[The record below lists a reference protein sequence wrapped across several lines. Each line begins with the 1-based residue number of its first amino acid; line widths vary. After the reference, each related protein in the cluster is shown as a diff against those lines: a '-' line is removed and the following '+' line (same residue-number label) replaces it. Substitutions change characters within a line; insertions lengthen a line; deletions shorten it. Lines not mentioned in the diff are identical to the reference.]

1 MTEEHGSNAH
11 YEVPCRGCC
20 RTFDAAPASW
30 CFCVSS
36 DRTLVC
42 PHCKRCFCDA
52 PHAFR
57 REFWEGAPPELWSRK
72 LAKHLVEYEPPE
84 PLDGDDDRPLV
95 LVVDDDRDIRRMASD
110 AATEMG
116 CRVMV
121 ASDGT
126 EGLDRARRYLPQV
139 VVTDALMPG
148 IDGRELC
155 LRLKKG
161 AETASTRVIVM
172 TSLYT
177 RREQATEARTHFLA
191 DDYLLKPIGHERFR
205 MALSHQLLAARDAA
219 HGEAIPPEARA

>member
-1 MTEEHGSNAH
+1 MSEQTLPNTG
-11 YEVPCRGCC
+11 YEIACRGC
-20 RTFDAAPASW
+20 RQSFDAAAASW
-30 CFCVSS
+30 CDCVSP

-52 PHAFR
+52 QYAFR
-57 REFWEGAPPELWSRK
+57 RDFWEGAPSELWSRK

-84 PLDGDDDRPLV
+84 LLDGDDDRPLV

-110 AATEMG
+110 TADRMG

-121 ASDGT
+121 ARDGP
-126 EGLDRARRYLPQV
+126 EGLERARRYLPQV

-148 IDGRELC
+148 LDGRELC

-161 AETASTRVIVM
+161 EATASTRVIVM

-177 RREQATEARTHFLA
+177 KREQAAEARTRFLA
-191 DDYLLKPIGHERFR
+191 DEYLLKPIGHERFR
-205 MALSHQLLAARDAA
+205 MALSRQLLAARDAA
-219 HGEAIPPEARA
+219 PTAATAPEVRA